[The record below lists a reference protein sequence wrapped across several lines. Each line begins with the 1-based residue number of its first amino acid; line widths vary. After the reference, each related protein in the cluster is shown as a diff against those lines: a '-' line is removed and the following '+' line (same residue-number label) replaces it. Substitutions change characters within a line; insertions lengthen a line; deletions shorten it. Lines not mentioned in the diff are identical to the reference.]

1 MELETGQVTVME
13 MKKENV
19 KELAQILKT
28 VVFKDFGMLYA
39 FETGLKITVDDGA
52 FQQANAFLNSAFF
65 SDYKVR
71 EDRIALKLPI
81 KTIYEFLSIP
91 EGNSNSVKFSYSGMF
106 DPLKLLIEESDGC
119 VIRGKFNSSIADQE
133 LDFEFDD
140 SAVPVTYLLKTQVL
154 KDIFRDFD
162 DTSRTVKMSFSSSVI
177 CFSTVGEVGETTVS
191 IPSRSLQMESAKCT
205 EEVEHSYQ
213 LSLLHRMNP
222 AFALAS
228 KLILR
233 VDERGVLSCQ
243 FSIDHGE
250 CRTSYIEFLTVPT
263 TETDG

>member
-1 MELETGQVTVME
+1 MELDMSQRTIME

-19 KELAQILKT
+19 KEFAQILKT

-39 FETGLKITVDDGA
+39 FSTGIKITVDDGA

-65 SDYKVR
+65 SDFKVR
-71 EDRIALKLPI
+71 ENNIALKLPI

-91 EGNSNSVKFSYSGMF
+91 DGHSNSVKISYSGTF
-106 DPLKLLIEESDGC
+106 DPLKLLIEEADGC
-119 VIRGKFNSSIADQE
+119 IIRGKFNSSVSDQE

-140 SAVPVTYLLKTQVL
+140 RAVPVTYLLKTQVL

-162 DTSRTVKMSFSSSVI
+162 DTSRIVKVQLSKSSL
-177 CFSTVGEVGETTVS
+177 CFSTFGEVGEITVS
-191 IPSRSLQMESAKCT
+191 IPSKSLQMESVKCS
-205 EEVEHSYQ
+205 EEVEYTYL
-213 LSLLHRMNP
+213 LSLMHRMNA

-233 VDERGVLSCQ
+233 VDDRGVLSCQ
-243 FSIDHGE
+243 FSIEHGE
-250 CRTSYIEFLTVPT
+250 GRSSYIEFLTVPT
-263 TETDG
+263 DDSDE

>member
-1 MELETGQVTVME
+1 MELETGQCTVVE

-28 VVFKDFGMLYA
+28 VVFKDFGMMYVFA
-39 FETGLKITVDDGA
+39 TGMKITVDDGA
-52 FQQANAFLNSAFF
+52 FQQANAFLNPAFF
-65 SDYKVR
+65 SDFKVR
-71 EDRIALKLPI
+71 EEKVSLKLPI

-91 EGNSNSVKFSYSGMF
+91 EGNSNSVKFTYSGMF

-119 VIRGKFNSSIADQE
+119 VIRGKFNSSLADQE

-154 KDIFRDFD
+154 KEIFKDFD
-162 DTSRTVKMSFSSSVI
+162 DTSRTVKMKFSQTSL
-177 CFSTVGEVGETTVS
+177 CFTTLGEVGEITVS
-191 IPSRSLQMESAKCT
+191 IPSRSLQMETVKCS
-205 EEVEHSYQ
+205 EEVDYTYQ
-213 LSLLHRMNP
+213 LSLLQRMNA

-228 KLILR
+228 KVILR

-250 CRTSYIEFLTVPT
+250 GRMSYIEFLTVPT
-263 TETDG
+263 DETDE

>member
-1 MELETGQVTVME
+1 MELETGQCTVME

-28 VVFKDFGMLYA
+28 VIFKDFGMVYA
-39 FETGLKITVDDGA
+39 FPTGLKITVDDGA

-65 SDYKVR
+65 SDFKVR
-71 EDRIALKLPI
+71 EDSISLKLPV

-91 EGNSNSVKFSYSGMF
+91 EGHTNSVKLSYSGMF
-106 DPLKLLIEESDGC
+106 EPLKLLIEEVDGC
-119 VIRGKFNSSIADQE
+119 IIRGKFNSSIADQE

-154 KDIFRDFD
+154 KDIFKDLD
-162 DTSRTVKMSFSSSVI
+162 DTSRIVKVRFSKTSL
-177 CFSTVGEVGETTVS
+177 CFTTFGEVGETTVS
-191 IPSRSLQMESAKCT
+191 IPSRSLQMESVKCT
-205 EEVEHSYQ
+205 EEVEYTYL
-213 LSLLHRMNP
+213 LSLMQRMTA

-250 CRTSYIEFLTVPT
+250 GRTSYIEFLTVPT
-263 TETDG
+263 DESEE